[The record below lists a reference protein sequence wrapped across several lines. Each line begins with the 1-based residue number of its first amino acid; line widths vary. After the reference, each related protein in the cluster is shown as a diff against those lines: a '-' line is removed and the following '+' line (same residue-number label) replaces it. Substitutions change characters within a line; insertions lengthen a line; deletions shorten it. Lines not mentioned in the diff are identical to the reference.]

1 MSPRF
6 KIGDRVRVRADGHE
20 GHHRTP
26 AYLKGKSGVVVKKF
40 GAWRNPEEL
49 AHGKPGLPKQPLYM
63 VKFDMDGVWSGNGT
77 YAKKDTVT
85 ADLYEHWLEATG
97 ATGADQDA

>member
-1 MSPRF
+1 LSPRF
-6 KIGDRVRVRADGHE
+6 KIGDRVHVRADEHE

-49 AHGKPGLPKQPLYM
+49 AYGKPGLPKQTLYM
-63 VKFDMDGVWSGNGT
+63 VKFDMDGVWGGNGT

-85 ADLYEHWLEATG
+85 ADLYEHWLYAIG

>member
-1 MSPRF
+1 MKPRF
-6 KIGDRVRVRADGHE
+6 KIGDRVCVRSDDHE

-49 AHGKPGLPKQPLYM
+49 AYGKPGLPKQPLYM
-63 VKFDMDGVWSGNGT
+63 VKFEMDDVWRGDGS
-77 YAKKDTVT
+77 YAARDTVT
-85 ADLYEHWLEATG
+85 ADLYEHWLERDG
-97 ATGADQDA
+97 ERRSGSDA